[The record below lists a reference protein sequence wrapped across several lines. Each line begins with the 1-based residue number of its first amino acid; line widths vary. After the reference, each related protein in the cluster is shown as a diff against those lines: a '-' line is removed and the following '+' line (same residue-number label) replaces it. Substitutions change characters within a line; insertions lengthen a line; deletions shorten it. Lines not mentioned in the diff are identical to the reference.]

1 MKKMILLGFL
11 LSSFLCFSQ
20 NEYQSNEFKIDGF
33 GLFFN
38 RIGIGYERILNS
50 NSGIGARVFMK
61 KTESYYAMPYYRRY
75 LHQDA
80 YASDLF
86 LEGFAMYGSYIPRDS
101 ENNLLD
107 NGKRNSMIGAGFG
120 IGEKAILQSGFFFEG
135 VINVGTGKSLQPTT
149 ESEFKFIAQVSASV
163 GYRF

>member
-1 MKKMILLGFL
+1 MKKIILLGFL

-20 NEYQSNEFKIDGF
+20 NEYESNEIKIDGF

-50 NSGIGARVFMK
+50 NSGVGARVFMK

-75 LHQDA
+75 FQEGA
-80 YASDLF
+80 YASELF

-101 ENNLLD
+101 EGNLLD
-107 NGKRNSMIGAGFG
+107 DGKRNSMIGAGLG
-120 IGEKAILQSGFFFEG
+120 IGEKAISQSGFFFEG
-135 VINVGTGKSLQPTT
+135 LINFGAGKSLQPTT
-149 ESEFKFIAQVSASV
+149 ESTFKFIAQVSASV

>member
-1 MKKMILLGFL
+1 MKKMMLLGFL

-20 NEYQSNEFKIDGF
+20 NEYESNEIKIDGL

-38 RIGIGYERILNS
+38 RIGIGYERILSS
-50 NSGIGARVFMK
+50 NSGVGARVFMK
-61 KTESYYAMPYYRRY
+61 KTESYYGVPYYRRY
-75 LHQDA
+75 LQEGT

-107 NGKRNSMIGAGFG
+107 GGKRNSMIGAGLG
-120 IGEKAILQSGFFFEG
+120 IGEKAVSQSGIFFEG
-135 VINVGTGKSLQPTT
+135 LINVGAGKSLQPTT
-149 ESEFKFIAQVSASV
+149 ESTFKFIAQVSASV